1 MKIRFAVLGSVLIL
15 CGLAAQAQE
24 AIDNKHEE
32 ALPPATVTGSGTTN
46 YIPRW
51 TGTST
56 LGNSKIYQT
65 GGKIGIATTTPSVQ
79 LDVNGR
85 INAATSY
92 RVAGVDVLRLPGG
105 ADSNNIALGE
115 GAMMESTAFSDT
127 AVGFDAL
134 FGDSG
139 GRNTAVGSVALS
151 ANFSGSANTAVGAS
165 ALAQSG
171 FGSEN
176 TALGEEALANNLDGN
191 FNVAIGYQAANNVL
205 SGNSN
210 NIHIGS
216 LGSLNDNGTV
226 RIGTTGSQT
235 SFFVAGVRGVTT
247 ANNDALPVMIDSNGQ
262 LGTVSSSRR
271 FKEDIQ
277 DMREASAGLMQL
289 RPVTFRYQKPFA
301 DGSKPIQYGLI
312 AEDVAA
318 VYPDLVTYTPDGQ
331 VEAVKYQVLDAMLL
345 NEVKRQQDEIRTLQD
360 RLAKMEAA
368 LASLSHAPEGKLSTA
383 AVH

>member
-24 AIDNKHEE
+24 AIDNKHDE
-32 ALPPATVTGSGTTN
+32 ALPPATVAGSGTTN

-318 VYPDLVTYTPDGQ
+318 VYPDLVTYSPDGQ